1 MGEIDEYRRVL
12 HEWARRKLGEDAI
25 KVTKVDITWD
35 EGREYSSYTI
45 EDPSFEIW
53 VHFERA
59 DGSEDRKLFDDDA
72 QAGMGQLLQD
82 LFKIAEEGPLEGT

>member
-1 MGEIDEYRRVL
+1 MTNEYRRVL
-12 HEWARRKLGEDAI
+12 HEWARRKLGQDAV
-25 KVTKVDITWD
+25 KVTRVDITWD
-35 EGREYSSYTI
+35 KGRAYSSYTI

-72 QAGMGQLLQD
+72 EANMGRLLQD
-82 LFKIAEEGPLEGT
+82 LFKIADEDSSEAT